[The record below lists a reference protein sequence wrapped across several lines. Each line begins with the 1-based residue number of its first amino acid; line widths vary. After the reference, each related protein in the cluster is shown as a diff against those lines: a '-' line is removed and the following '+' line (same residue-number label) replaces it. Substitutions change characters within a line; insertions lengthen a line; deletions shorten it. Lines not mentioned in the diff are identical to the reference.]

1 MYCEKCG
8 LALKKNQNYCPN
20 CGNRI
25 VKDIDSSS
33 SHRVRITGL
42 LRLFVIICPL
52 YCILKIS
59 AIYLLKTEQ
68 VVTGIWYFD
77 LLNAVIAVL
86 FIIACIAL
94 WIHKRIGIDII
105 KAGLIF
111 SLITDIGLIM
121 ILFKKNGIDM
131 YINDWTWLFGNVFR
145 LVILFL
151 LIVYFAKSKQIK
163 YYSQQLI

>member
-1 MYCEKCG
+1 M
-8 LALKKNQNYCPN
+8 
-20 CGNRI
+20 
-25 VKDIDSSS
+25 
-33 SHRVRITGL
+33 
-42 LRLFVIICPL
+42 
-52 YCILKIS
+52 
-59 AIYLLKTEQ
+59 LKTEQ